1 MIAYLSEIFPMIHL
15 FTTSKENI
23 SIFRHLRFLLSF
35 LVAQVLAIHI
45 KYPWYS
51 DLVWAMKNVPKGF

>member
-1 MIAYLSEIFPMIHL
+1 MIHL